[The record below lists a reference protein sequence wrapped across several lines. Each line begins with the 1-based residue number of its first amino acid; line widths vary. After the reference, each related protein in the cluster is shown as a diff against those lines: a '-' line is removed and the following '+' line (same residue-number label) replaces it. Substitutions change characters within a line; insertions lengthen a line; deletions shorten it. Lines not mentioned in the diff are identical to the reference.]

1 MFRRECRIC
10 FAGLAMPVFE
20 TPKTEPE
27 SKARDR
33 DRDRRRRA
41 RHDRGSPDRERRGR
55 ERRNRTR
62 ERSRSKPAPE
72 LGTAP
77 KGAAPAP
84 PRRCCTRTGC
94 SKITSGVWSAYQHMM
109 AVHATGE
116 EGQAERE
123 ALWDEACRLWPDDPA
138 SRGSAVRRRTR
149 AKAADQ
155 VVAAP
160 EPTAAPQQQEAQD
173 GPSSAVT
180 PTASSLSNTERL
192 RMYEAFC
199 EASKAMMQGR

>member
-138 SRGSAVRRRTR
+138 SRGSGSGSRCSRTDCR
-149 AKAADQ
+149 AAAAGSARWPFICSYADGKFTIEHGE
-155 VVAAP
+155 VAN
-160 EPTAAPQQQEAQD
+160 
-173 GPSSAVT
+173 V
-180 PTASSLSNTERL
+180 
-192 RMYEAFC
+192 
-199 EASKAMMQGR
+199 